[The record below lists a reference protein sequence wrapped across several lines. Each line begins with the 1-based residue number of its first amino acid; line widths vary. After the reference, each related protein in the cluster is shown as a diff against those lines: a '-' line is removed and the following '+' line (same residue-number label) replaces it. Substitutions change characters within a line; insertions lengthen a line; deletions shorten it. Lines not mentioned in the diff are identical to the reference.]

1 MMKGGSCMQLIGNGV
16 IHKVFGIGEVIDQ
29 SDDNIKIKFNNIYG
43 IKMFQYPAAFE
54 NYLVLQNSSLQVT
67 FNEEIKVFKEILQKD
82 KQEKLNSIH
91 AQEIDKMKVKVT
103 AKRHLDRNNI
113 AIKCNYCNGGE
124 TDTLLGY
131 RKPCSDKLIQYNIE
145 RVKRDWCSQ
154 EECPCKQYY
163 SGKITRKELDE
174 QCDGEGYVCYESQMM
189 RNWVVMAGFNN
200 NGVRKGESRKF
211 REISRNMVAILTTR
225 TKDMREEDRIIFA
238 VFLVSNAYEGDEEQ
252 EGTLTADPYYRIE
265 LSKDEAEKMMFWK
278 YYYNPKKP
286 DVIRMGS
293 GLYRYL
299 KDEQALQI
307 LIDIYNIKSEQS
319 EKEFVKNMI
328 DHICNVKNINIDSVS
343 LPNGALVRINN
354 KFSE

>member
-1 MMKGGSCMQLIGNGV
+1 MKGDRRMQLIGNGV
-16 IHKVFGIGEVIDQ
+16 IHKVFGFGEIVEQ
-29 SDDNIKIKFNNIYG
+29 SDENIKIKFNDIYG
-43 IKMFQYPAAFE
+43 TKMFQYPTAFE
-54 NYLVLQNSSLQVT
+54 NYLSIQNFSLQAMID
-67 FNEEIKVFKEILQKD
+67 EEIKVFKENLKKD
-82 KQEKLNSIH
+82 KQEKLNNIH
-91 AQEIDKMKVKVT
+91 VQEIEKKKVKT
-103 AKRHLDRNNI
+103 TSKKHLDRNNI

-145 RVKRDWCSQ
+145 HVKRDWCSQ
-154 EECPCKQYY
+154 EECPCNQYY
-163 SGKITRKELDE
+163 SGKITREELDK
-174 QCDGEGYVCYESQMM
+174 QCNGEGYVCYESQMM

-238 VFLVSNAYEGDEEQ
+238 VFLVSNAYKGDEEQ
-252 EGTLTADPYYRIE
+252 EGKLTADPYYRIE
-265 LSKDEAEKMMFWK
+265 LSKVEAERMKFWK
-278 YYYNPKKP
+278 YYYNPQKP

-299 KDEQALQI
+299 RDEQALQI
-307 LIDIYNIKSEQS
+307 LNDIYDIKSDQS

-328 DHICNVKNINIDSVS
+328 DHICNIKNINIESVS